1 MQRDTV
7 GRVDRMMNSSSR
19 VEEERP
25 WGKQACHNEMLWAS
39 TVLRKEEVAG

>member
-7 GRVDRMMNSSSR
+7 GRVDRMMNSSLR

-25 WGKQACHNEMLWAS
+25 WGKQACHAS